1 MNNPDFSLP
10 WLLASGPP
18 TQLPDPQT
26 ALTEPNGLLAA
37 GGALT
42 PPWLRYAYAHGIFPW
57 FSEGEPIL
65 WWSPDPRCVLHPER
79 VRHTRSLGQ
88 SIRNRGYT
96 TTMNLDF
103 AGVMRACAAPRAQA
117 SGTWITEQMQR
128 AYLQLHQE
136 GQALSVET
144 WHNGTLVGGLYGV
157 QVGGLFCGESMF
169 ATSRDASKVA
179 LAWLAGRAQILGISL
194 IDCQLPNNHLLSL
207 GCEVLSRSAF
217 LGLIPALLTPT
228 PSGTTK

>member
-96 TTMNLDF
+96 TMNLDF

-179 LAWLAGRAQILGISL
+179 LAWLAGSAQILGISL

>member
-1 MNNPDFSLP
+1 VNNPDFSLP

-179 LAWLAGRAQILGISL
+179 LAWLAGSAQILGISL

>member
-179 LAWLAGRAQILGISL
+179 LAGLAGSAQILGISL

>member
-57 FSEGEPIL
+57 FSGGEPIL

-179 LAWLAGRAQILGISL
+179 LAWLAGSAQILGISL